1 MVWSARYLHRIRNCI
16 VGGGGGVWWT
26 RPLYLLTNCREMCT
40 VTRTLCVQYL
50 GGLAKKC
57 NADTTCQKLYVEWTI
72 CKKNILSYGLKPK
85 LKPPPKHVSIGNP
98 EFYAT
103 YRVIF
108 CEIRDVKS
116 ISLFGG
122 LIKKKGSSSFSNTFL
137 KSTYSKRTRSSY
149 FSKTFFYQVKKHI

>member
-1 MVWSARYLHRIRNCI
+1 M
-16 VGGGGGVWWT
+16 
-26 RPLYLLTNCREMCT
+26 
-40 VTRTLCVQYL
+40 
-50 GGLAKKC
+50 
-57 NADTTCQKLYVEWTI
+57 
-72 CKKNILSYGLKPK
+72 KPK

-137 KSTYSKRTRSSY
+137 KSTYSKRTIDLLTFQKHVLTSKKTHLSDIKEVTYFTSFSLKTVLKQSFAKKCSSTFY
-149 FSKTFFYQVKKHI
+149 KKRQKNTLSVTNYKDCIELLFGRHENRFSLSML